1 MMIKGFQ
8 KLSLIEYPGKLSAIV
23 FVGKCDFR
31 CGFCYNID
39 LVKNYDKLPDIPEK
53 KILDFLSTRR
63 GLLDA
68 VAITG
73 GEPTIHKG
81 LPAFM
86 KKIKEL
92 GFLVMLET
100 NGSDPEMIKELIDE
114 KLVDYI
120 AMDIKSPIEKY
131 DEVAGVK
138 VNKKK
143 VQESIDIIRN
153 SELDYEFRTTVIP
166 KIFKEEDALA
176 IGKWLK
182 GSKQFFLQ
190 QFRPD
195 KTLDESYQKI
205 KPYPP
210 EKLKEFAKMMESYFK
225 SVKVRGIEI
234 LSCTRTSTTA
244 SSTATTRKSS
254 SN

>member
-8 KLSLIEYPGKLSAIV
+8 KLSLIEYPGKLSAVV
-23 FVGKCDFR
+23 FLGKCNFR

-39 LVKNYDKLPDIPEK
+39 LVKNYKKLPDIPEK

-63 GLLDA
+63 ELLDA
-68 VAITG
+68 LSITG
-73 GEPTIHKG
+73 GEPTLHKR
-81 LPAFM
+81 LPAFV
-86 KKIKEL
+86 KKVKDL

-100 NGSDPEMIKELIDE
+100 NGSNPGMVKKLIDK

-120 AMDIKSPIEKY
+120 AMDIKASLEKY

-143 VQESIDIIRN
+143 IQESIDIIRN
-153 SELDYEFRTTVIP
+153 SKVDHEFRTTVIP
-166 KIFKEEDALA
+166 KHFKKEDALA

-182 GSKQFFLQ
+182 SSKRYVLQ

-195 KTLDESYQKI
+195 KTLNGSYQKI

-210 EKLKEFAKMMESYFK
+210 EKLKEFVKIMKPYFK
-225 SVKVRGIEI
+225 SVKIRGI
-234 LSCTRTSTTA
+234 
-244 SSTATTRKSS
+244 
-254 SN
+254 